1 MGTLDGKV
9 AIIAGGAT
17 NQGAESARLMA
28 KQGAKVVVGDLNI
41 RGAEETASE
50 IRRNGGDAVAFKLD
64 ISKEEDVKALVEFAV
79 KTYGGVDVLH
89 NNVAALGAI
98 DNTIAADYAGDI
110 LKIDMTV
117 YDHTMAVNLRGF
129 ILTMRYAVPEM
140 IKRGGGSIINTSSIA
155 SLEPGMS
162 GHAYAISKTGVNTL
176 TKAVATAY
184 GQYRVRCNAVIP
196 GSVARTGNVNMTRP
210 PGHPL
215 YIDPNKPPQPGPKR
229 GLPRDIANLVVFLA
243 SDETAGYINGALI
256 QIDGGP
262 MGRGPGLP
270 DPSSGI

>member
-17 NQGAESARLMA
+17 NQGAESAKLMA

-41 RGAEETASE
+41 KDAEATAAE
-50 IRRNGGDAVAFKLD
+50 IRRNGGEAVAFKLD
-64 ISKEEDVKALVEFAV
+64 ISREEDVRALVEYAV
-79 KTYGGVDVLH
+79 NTYGGVDVLH

-110 LKIDMTV
+110 LKIDMAV

-155 SLEPGMS
+155 SIETGMS
-162 GHAYAISKTGVNTL
+162 GHAYAISKAGVNTL
-176 TKAVATAY
+176 TRAVAAAY
-184 GQYRVRCNAVIP
+184 GQYRIRCNAVIP

-243 SDETAGYINGALI
+243 SDETAGYINGSLI

-270 DPSSGI
+270 DPSASI

>member
-110 LKIDMTV
+110 LKIDMAV

-184 GQYRVRCNAVIP
+184 GQYRIRCNAVIP
-196 GSVARTGNVNMTRP
+196 GSVARTGNVNTTRP

-262 MGRGPGLP
+262 MGRGLGLP
-270 DPSSGI
+270 NPSDGI